1 MEERDFF
8 DEQAEQKVHM
18 MTCPHCGQSNEYSLS
33 WLIRRK
39 RPQLPRG
46 ADDQDRMRFAKAKS
60 YMVRREDMVGCK
72 NVRCRKR
79 FDVVGI
85 QSVAYMQEA
94 TAGTGADSNSEDR
107 EARLRAAFGRKNLG

>member
-39 RPQLPRG
+39 REHLPRG
-46 ADDQDRMRFAKAKS
+46 ADDQDRMRFAKARS

-79 FDVVGI
+79 FDVMGI
-85 QSVAYMQEA
+85 QSVAYMQDA
-94 TAGTGADSNSEDR
+94 APAGTSTNEER
-107 EARLRAAFGRKNLG
+107 EARLRAAFGRKS